1 MQWSA
6 VKAMADE
13 EELGCQR
20 YVDMWALPGIHPS
33 NVEFLQKLKTADTQ
47 HFTTHMDCVGTVSEH
62 DCEANKWRKSHLIGI
77 RTDVWKPGKDELADT
92 LDALQGKR
100 KQELKKS
107 IKRSGRLNSKQ
118 AAKLDAELAQDDVM
132 NMKPGDIERRRL
144 VLKLFRTTSQR
155 VSWAGT
161 IEQVTTTE
169 IHNSIGSKRSL
180 LTMVVTLPRTEFV
193 TYVQQ
198 NHRTFRIPP
207 IFTFGFYDGQQMWNL
222 SLKRRWVSIG
232 ADFDIEANGESIG
245 EVDGRLFC
253 MGSDSYV
260 DLDAH
265 PLGKCRQF
273 VDLVTL
279 FAASVGYHK
288 AMRRSVKK
296 RVKAACDGNV
306 HCHIIEDE
314 ELRLHH
320 NGRAAA

>member
-1 MQWSA
+1 
-6 VKAMADE
+6 MADDE
-13 EELGCQR
+13 KMGCQR

-62 DCEANKWRKSHLIGI
+62 DCESNKWKKSHLVGI
-77 RTDVWKPGKDELADT
+77 RTDVWKPGKDELADA

-118 AAKLDAELAQDDVM
+118 SAQLDEQLEADEVM
-132 NMKPGDIERRRL
+132 NMQPGDIERRRL

-198 NHRTFRIPP
+198 NHRTFRIPS
-207 IFTFGFYDGQQMWNL
+207 IFTFGFYHEGQMWNL
-222 SLKRRWVSIG
+222 SLKRKWISIG

-260 DLDAH
+260 DFDDH
-265 PLGKCRQF
+265 PLTDCRQF
-273 VDLVTL
+273 VDLMTL

-288 AMRRSVKK
+288 AMRRSLKR
-296 RVKAACDGNV
+296 RVKAACEGKT